1 MEKILFS
8 PKFNQSEFLRT
19 LAKFSNP
26 QFGLRILNELEI
38 LSYIQERTCLFLEGN
53 LISAKEENYLFY
65 KIMGTNYKDAKNLRN
80 SINTYRTCIIDQD
93 VLASLEN
100 NLSDD
105 FPKKKELIIENFRKY
120 DEIKRSNYLY
130 DKIDLINF
138 LLDSCVSLDVEVIYL
153 VEYDISPLFLKLL
166 ESVFSKVTKK
176 SILDLFKNYDNNCK
190 FLKSYGKKCEVDY
203 VLSSISSLPLDEC
216 QIILTSPSSYIVEL
230 TKQLE
235 ILGVPYTSTIG
246 EKVIS
251 SKVGSLLKSLLNL
264 EDSLFSI
271 NEFLELVNSPFFN
284 REYFYSLIPEEVKNK
299 ERVLSEFV
307 GILGH
312 RRVSYGFNVNDLD
325 ESLYEDY
332 YQKLAFP
339 LAKEFISFFT
349 CRSEFISKVIKDP
362 SEDDIKLINNIRNL
376 EGIAASLGVD
386 IVPLLDE
393 LLSSNM
399 NKEISQ
405 SGKLHITTIQEA
417 ASSLRKYNFIVG
429 LDSSYPG
436 GPKEDYLIYDEEY
449 IKTGFDNYISSYF
462 VKNKEVLLRNLIK
475 ICENCSLSYSY
486 FNLASLED
494 SNPSSVIFSLTDVD
508 KIPNYDYSD
517 LTLDMNQNIYLA
529 KLDNNIYEL
538 PKKEFE
544 FAYKG
549 ENVLSKVFSPSAFVD
564 YFSKEMKLKFILQY
578 IFDISI
584 VQEENIYDILPP
596 NFKGSL
602 IHKVFENFN
611 KSKISEEEI
620 LKKAEKEFNDYLE
633 QRPALIKLSIE
644 KVKENYLSLISSLY
658 KISSENIHVKS
669 EDYIS
674 LEIEGITFGGKYDRL
689 EKSPDGTYILID
701 YKTGRTLKHKNED
714 AQSCLQGLIYAYM
727 IENTDK
733 PFYKGI
739 KISKIRF
746 LYPALGQPIE
756 ITYSLENKEKMLEYV
771 RQFKNDIVNGDIF
784 DGLKLS
790 SQKYYDQYM
799 HLLSL
804 FKEDV

>member
-53 LISAKEENYLFY
+53 FISAKQENYLFY
-65 KIMGTNYKDAKNLRN
+65 KILGTNYKDAKNLRN
-80 SINTYRTCIIDQD
+80 SINTYRSCIIDQD
-93 VLASLEN
+93 VLTSLEN

-105 FPKKKELIIENFRKY
+105 FPRKKELIIENFNKY
-120 DEIKRSNYLY
+120 RDFKRTNYLY

-138 LLDSCVSLDVEVIYL
+138 LLNSCVKLDVEVIYL
-153 VEYDISPLFLKLL
+153 AEYDISPLFLKLL

-176 SILDLFKNYDNNCK
+176 SLLDLFKNYDNNCK
-190 FLKSYGKKCEVDY
+190 FVKSYGKKCEVDY

-216 QIILTSPSSYIVEL
+216 QIILTSSLYIVEI

-235 ILGVPYTSTIG
+235 ILCVPYTSTIG

-251 SKVGSLLKSLLNL
+251 SKVGSLLQSLLYL
-264 EDSLFSI
+264 EESLFSI
-271 NEFLELVNSPFFN
+271 NNLLELVNSPYFN
-284 REYFYSLIPEEVKNK
+284 RELFYSLIPEEVNNK

-307 GILGH
+307 AILGH

-325 ESLYEDY
+325 ESIYEDY
-332 YQKLAFP
+332 YQKLALP
-339 LAKEFISFFT
+339 LVKEFISLFT

-376 EGIAASLGVD
+376 EDIAISLEID
-386 IVPLLDE
+386 ICPLLKE

-405 SGKLHITTIQEA
+405 NGKLHITTIQEA

-449 IKTGFDNYISSYF
+449 SKTGFDNYISSNF
-462 VKNKEVLLRNLIK
+462 VKNKEVLLRNLIR
-475 ICENCSLSYSY
+475 ICENCTLSYSY
-486 FNLASLED
+486 FDLASLED

-508 KIPNYDYSD
+508 KIPNYDYSN
-517 LTLDMNQNIYLA
+517 LNLDMNKNIYLA
-529 KLDNNIYEL
+529 RLDNNIYEL

-544 FAYKG
+544 FVYKG

-611 KSKISEEEI
+611 KSKISEKEI
-620 LKKAEKEFNDYLE
+620 LKKAEKEFNNYLQ

-658 KISSENIHVKS
+658 KISSENIHVRS

-674 LEIEGITFGGKYDRL
+674 LEIEGVTFGGKYDRL
-689 EKSPDGTYILID
+689 EKSPDGCYILID

-714 AQSCLQGLIYAYM
+714 VETCLQGLIYAYM
-727 IENTDK
+727 IENSDK

-746 LYPALGQPIE
+746 LYPALGQLIE

-771 RQFKNDIVNGDIF
+771 RQFRNDVVKGHIF

-790 SQKYYDQYM
+790 SQKYYDQYT

-804 FKEDV
+804 FKEDI